1 MTRTKAPT
9 ARIVPHIRGK
19 PVTWLTPLPSNRGP
33 TEPGAPRAAVLS
45 EEQSRPPLK
54 RGTNLAVWQSIT
66 RRGREPTEARIDPI
80 WSVSRCY
87 RDSQGDIGY
96 RTDHQIRG
104 PNLIANALKSM
115 RGREGPMNNLQCSRP
130 RCQGET
136 RAGDIATKSFICGI
150 RCQAEKVMLPDRED
164 RKRNYQTS
172 I

>member
-1 MTRTKAPT
+1 VTRTKAPN

-19 PVTWLTPLPSNRGP
+19 PVTWLTPLPPNRGP
-33 TEPGAPRAAVLS
+33 TEAGERNTALLQMEA
-45 EEQSRPPLK
+45 QGFNLK

-96 RTDHQIRG
+96 RTNHRIRG
-104 PNLIANALKSM
+104 PNLIANALKST
-115 RGREGPMNNLQCSRP
+115 RRREGPMNNLQCSRP

-136 RAGDIATKSFICGI
+136 RAGDIASRSFICGI
-150 RCQAEKVMLPDRED
+150 RCPGGEGDAAG
-164 RKRNYQTS
+164 
-172 I
+172 